1 MLFSERQ
8 RFTQWWMWLLLLGA
22 VAPLW
27 YGVYRQVVQGRPW
40 GTNPA
45 GDAALVGIWL
55 IAGVGLPVFFAAMHL
70 RTEVHADRICIR
82 FFPLHLRYRCW
93 SYEEIQSIDVREY
106 SPLREY
112 GGWGIRRGVKGW
124 AYNVRG
130 RIGVQLVLKS
140 GKRILIGTQEPDAF
154 LAAVQAAVSPEGRRR

>member
-8 RFTQWWMWLLLLGA
+8 RFTQWWIWLIILAA

-40 GTNPA
+40 GTNPVS
-45 GDAALVGIWL
+45 DAVLVGIWL
-55 IAGVGLPVFFAAMHL
+55 VAGVGLPAFFAAMHL
-70 RTEVHADRICIR
+70 RTEVRADRICIR
-82 FFPLHLRYRCW
+82 FFPIHLRYRCW
-93 SYEEIQSIDVREY
+93 SWEEIASIDVREY

-112 GGWGIRRGVKGW
+112 GGWGIRLGVKGW
-124 AYNVRG
+124 AYNVSG
-130 RIGVQLVLKS
+130 RIGVQLILKS

-154 LAAVQAAVSPEGRRR
+154 LAAVQAAVTPEGRRR